1 MESCQIP
8 TQWRKN
14 LKKKGS
20 YFIPRE
26 PWKDSHP
33 LQTAKSLIVA
43 CLPRLFVLNT
53 FHRDSSKPFYK
64 HAPNKRPFVLP
75 RYLLLFFG
83 LSKLTTPFDR
93 STAGM
98 LMEQKKKKNGSH
110 RKRRATLSWLCLYIK
125 WLCKYVCI
133 KTLAIECSRSIIA
146 WHTFRI
152 EWRRDK
158 QTTNKYKQN
167 NDRA

>member
-1 MESCQIP
+1 MSNTDAMTE
-8 TQWRKN
+8 KF
-14 LKKKGS
+14 KKKRFLLHS
-20 YFIPRE
+20 PRTL
-26 PWKDSHP
+26 KGFASFANCKIVDSGVP
-33 LQTAKSLIVA
+33 AFPPKN
-43 CLPRLFVLNT
+43 RLFVLNT

-152 EWRRDK
+152 E
-158 QTTNKYKQN
+158 
-167 NDRA
+167 

>member
-43 CLPRLFVLNT
+43 CLPFRPRIDCLFWILFIEILPSLFISMHQT
-53 FHRDSSKPFYK
+53 KDLSFS
-64 HAPNKRPFVLP
+64 HAIL
-75 RYLLLFFG
+75 
-83 LSKLTTPFDR
+83 KLTTPFDR